1 MSESQQTISIQ
12 ELEANIERA
21 FAGLWGQG
29 VLGVKVSIHDEEHF
43 VRIRV
48 YILSDAQ
55 LENLDTAVRGIES
68 GFGGS
73 YTFEEQVVHGVVP
86 AAKIMTSFVA

>member
-1 MSESQQTISIQ
+1 MSESQQSISIE

-21 FAGLWGQG
+21 FATLWGQG
-29 VLGVKVSIHDEEHF
+29 VLGVKVAIHDHDHL

-55 LENLDTAVRGIES
+55 LDNLQQAVEGIET
-68 GFGGS
+68 GFGS
-73 YTFEEQVVHGVVP
+73 TYTFEEQFVHGVVP
-86 AAKIMTSFVA
+86 SAKIMTSFVA